1 MTSPR
6 LACPHMRWPCL
17 LGGLVT
23 AGAVLSFLFSSSLGT
38 SEITAAMLWTVAAA
52 FLIVVGACYVVALIV
67 IIIFMT
73 LPLVAFVV
81 LLKAL
86 AEMAAETLA
95 QTLAGARENARVAYR
110 DVRHRTASGR
120 WFHVATAVLPPELA
134 EGFVNDVCH
143 HRDEMARTGA
153 RPIAIELATAAI
165 YAQALLGWICNLV
178 LRVVTVPFPRPKD

>member
-1 MTSPR
+1 MTSSGLARPR
-6 LACPHMRWPCL
+6 MRAPFL
-17 LGGLVT
+17 LGLLVM

-52 FLIVVGACYVVALIV
+52 FLIVVGAYVVAL
-67 IIIFMT
+67 T
-73 LPLVAFVV
+73 LTVLAMVLVACVV

-95 QTLAGARENARVAYR
+95 QTLAGARQNARVAYR
-110 DVRHRTASGR
+110 GVRHRTASGR
-120 WFHVATAVLPPELA
+120 WFHVATAVLPRELA

-143 HRDEMARTGA
+143 HRDDMARAGA
-153 RPIAIELATAAI
+153 RPIAIELATAAT

-178 LRVVTVPFPRPKD
+178 LQVVTVPYPRPKD

>member
-1 MTSPR
+1 MTSSR
-6 LACPHMRWPCL
+6 LARPRMRAPFLIGL
-17 LGGLVT
+17 LVM
-23 AGAVLSFLFSSSLGT
+23 AGAILSFLFSSSLGT
-38 SEITAAMLWTVAAA
+38 SEITAPVLRTVGAA
-52 FLIVVGACYVVALIV
+52 FLIVVSACHVVAV
-67 IIIFMT
+67 T
-73 LPLVAFVV
+73 LTVLAMALVACGV

-95 QTLAGARENARVAYR
+95 QTLENARARARVAYR
-110 DVRHRTASGR
+110 GVRYRTASGR

>member
-1 MTSPR
+1 MTSSR
-6 LACPHMRWPCL
+6 LARPRMRAPFL
-17 LGGLVT
+17 LAGLVT

-38 SEITAAMLWTVAAA
+38 SEIAAAVLRTVAAA
-52 FLIVVGACYVVALIV
+52 FLIVVGACYVVALTLTV
-67 IIIFMT
+67 LAMV
-73 LPLVAFVV
+73 LPLVACVV

-86 AEMAAETLA
+86 AERAAETLA
-95 QTLAGARENARVAYR
+95 QVLADAHENARVAYR
-110 DVRHRTASGR
+110 GVRHRTASGR

>member
-38 SEITAAMLWTVAAA
+38 SEITAAVLRTVGAA
-52 FLIVVGACYVVALIV
+52 FLIAVGACYVVALTLTV
-67 IIIFMT
+67 LAMA
-73 LPLVAFVV
+73 LPLFACAV

-86 AEMAAETLA
+86 AEMATETLA

-110 DVRHRTASGR
+110 GVRHRTASGR
-120 WFHVATAVLPPELA
+120 WFRVANAVLPPELA

-153 RPIAIELATAAI
+153 RPISIELATAVI

-178 LRVVTVPFPRPKD
+178 LRVVTVPFPTPKD